1 MRGVVIFLL
10 CVAAAGRGD
19 GSDEWKEHTRCNSPT
34 LSRML
39 QVTNLNP
46 SVAGCVCMPSV
57 YVCMLDFFV
66 FGGKFNLQKRR
77 TRWAVYE
84 GENDFKSFLF
94 SVKVSIN
101 CFLNFIYLIILFSI

>member
-1 MRGVVIFLL
+1 MRGVVIFLS

-39 QVTNLNP
+39 RVTNLNP

-66 FGGKFNLQKRR
+66 FGGKFISKNESPEKVLPRER
-77 TRWAVYE
+77 TI
-84 GENDFKSFLF
+84 FKIFLSFKKFLF
-94 SVKVSIN
+94 YFYNLLFKV
-101 CFLNFIYLIILFSI
+101 Y